1 MSSKSKY
8 TYIIDSNAT
17 HLVFR
22 IVGYDTNS
30 VFTLRKEN
38 LISVVINNGVMSFQI
53 KDAESLLPW
62 AHNLTQ
68 EVQEKI
74 IAIVTDCPSV
84 GFGDRVVWEV
94 EAETTPGPNL
104 TIV

>member
-1 MSSKSKY
+1 MSVKRKY
-8 TYIIDSNAT
+8 TYTIDSNAT

-22 IVGYDTNS
+22 IVGDDTNS
-30 VFTLRKEN
+30 VFTIRKEN

-53 KDAESLLPW
+53 KDSESLLPW

-84 GFGDRVVWEV
+84 EFGERVVWEV
-94 EAETTPGPNL
+94 ETEDCPEPHL